1 MLEAH
6 VGAAGDE
13 GGQVLRH
20 VRRAGSGAIEHDG
33 VVEHV
38 TLIFLIA
45 LQALKEMH
53 KLLGEKLVVLRELQL
68 AVLVLRVRQAVMGTL
83 DAELD
88 GEGVADAHAVLAVE
102 HEGDAAG
109 DVRIKRQ
116 RDEVEHG
123 AVILAGIALGMRV
136 ELKVRVILFLQRD
149 IDPLLGRDEAFLH
162 FVERCEVLVHLFT
175 VGFAEALVERLCLF
189 EHGVDQ
195 LDAALEIFALGLH
208 RRAVG
213 AEESVEN
220 LARIILGRDR
230 LTGSAVGNGAGAREE
245 THAGIDGHHQRRLP
259 AKLLRVLS
267 HHLVECH
274 AVVHLAFGVLQR
286 CAGEPHVRT
295 HVRIGLRAVRV
306 IEPTH
311 KTQLLAER
319 RERLGR
325 FTKNKLAILLR
336 AREPAP
342 LIDAVLG
349 VRQRHSVGRVQR
361 AETPRRLF
369 RHVLAHR
376 LQHRQRQRHAR
387 RSLKERAPVEF
398 ESLAHVA

>member
-1 MLEAH
+1 
-6 VGAAGDE
+6 
-13 GGQVLRH
+13 
-20 VRRAGSGAIEHDG
+20 
-33 VVEHV
+33 
-38 TLIFLIA
+38 
-45 LQALKEMH
+45 
-53 KLLGEKLVVLRELQL
+53 
-68 AVLVLRVRQAVMGTL
+68 
-83 DAELD
+83 
-88 GEGVADAHAVLAVE
+88 
-102 HEGDAAG
+102 
-109 DVRIKRQ
+109 
-116 RDEVEHG
+116 
-123 AVILAGIALGMRV
+123 MRV

-230 LTGSAVGNGAGAREE
+230 LTGSTVGNGAGAREE

-259 AKLLRVLS
+259 AKLLGVFG
-267 HHLVECH
+267 HHLIERH
-274 AVVHLAFGVLQR
+274 AVVHLALRILQR
-286 CAGEPHVRT
+286 RTGEPHVRA
-295 HVRIGLRAVRV
+295 HVRVRLRAVRV
-306 IEPTH
+306 IQPAHE
-311 KTQLLAER
+311 TQLLAER

-325 FTKNKLAILLR
+325 FAEHIPAVLLR
-336 AREPAP
+336 AGKPAP

-349 VRQRHSVGRVQR
+349 VRQRHAVGRVQR
-361 AETPRRLF
+361 AKPPRRLL
-369 RHVLAHR
+369 RQVLAHR
-376 LQHRQRQRHAR
+376 LQQRQRQRHPSR
-387 RSLKERAPVEF
+387 PLQERAPIEF